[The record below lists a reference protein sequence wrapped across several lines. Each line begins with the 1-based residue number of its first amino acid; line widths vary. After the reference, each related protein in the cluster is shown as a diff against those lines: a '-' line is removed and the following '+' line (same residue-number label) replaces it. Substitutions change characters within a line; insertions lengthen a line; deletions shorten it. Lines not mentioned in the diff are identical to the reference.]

1 MRYTL
6 AGWIK
11 IFTFYDSH
19 EVSRTDLMGM
29 LQVSRYAWRDALL
42 QAFAHDFR
50 FKTRTYLN
58 PKIENVDF
66 KILLEELK
74 NETYEKPLHETKEA
88 VLGPDDVKFA

>member
-11 IFTFYDSH
+11 IFTYYDTH

-50 FKTRTYLN
+50 FKTKTYLN
-58 PKIENVDF
+58 PTINNVDF
-66 KILLEELK
+66 KALLSELK
-74 NETYEKPLHETKEA
+74 DEVYVKPLHETKEA
-88 VLGPDDVKFA
+88 VLKPEDIKLA